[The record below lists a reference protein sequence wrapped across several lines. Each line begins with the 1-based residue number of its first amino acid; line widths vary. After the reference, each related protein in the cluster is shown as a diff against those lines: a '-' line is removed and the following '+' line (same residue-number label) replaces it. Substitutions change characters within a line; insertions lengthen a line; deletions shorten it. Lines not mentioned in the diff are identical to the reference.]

1 MIYILKTEEIRIR
14 FYNFTSDKR
23 LNIQQTGRQ
32 VKPPGTVNITAI
44 VLAGGKSKRMDGR
57 DKSML
62 PVNGVPMIQHI
73 VTRLE
78 KHFREII
85 IGGDEKK
92 YSFLGHKVVPDE
104 SPDSGPL
111 MGVYSCLT
119 KSVTELNF
127 ITACDIPEI
136 SIEFIEKMIEI
147 SEGADIVMPVN
158 ESGEYE
164 PLYAIY
170 RRTVLPAAGKLLAE
184 GRLKLSDL
192 AGKVETRYI
201 SFDGGGW
208 YHNLNY
214 KEDYKTYK
222 GQARSEAGI

>member
-1 MIYILKTEEIRIR
+1 MG
-14 FYNFTSDKR
+14 NFTPDTRSKM
-23 LNIQQTGRQ
+23 QTTSNRVERSRMGD
-32 VKPPGTVNITAI
+32 ITAI
-44 VLAGGKSKRMDGR
+44 VLAGGKSKRMGGH

-73 VTRLE
+73 VIQLE
-78 KHFREII
+78 NHFRKII

-104 SPDSGPL
+104 ASGAGPL
-111 MGVYSCLT
+111 MGVYSCLE

-136 SIEFIEKMIEI
+136 NLEFINKMIEI

-164 PLYAIY
+164 PLHAIY
-170 RRTVLPAAGKLLAE
+170 RRTVLPAARKQLGE
-184 GRLKLSDL
+184 GRLRLTDL

-201 SFDGGGW
+201 SFDGRGW
-208 YHNLNY
+208 YHNVNY
-214 KEDYKTYK
+214 KDDYERYK
-222 GQARSEAGI
+222 GQVAR